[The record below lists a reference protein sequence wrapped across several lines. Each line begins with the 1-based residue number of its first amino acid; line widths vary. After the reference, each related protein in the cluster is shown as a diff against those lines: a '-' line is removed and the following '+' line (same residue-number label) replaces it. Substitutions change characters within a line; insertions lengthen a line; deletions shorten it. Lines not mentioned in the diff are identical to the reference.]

1 MGDRCPEEAA
11 HEVPKMAPT
20 SADSKQVIRSFV
32 EHEHEELR
40 PGVDRIHRAACE
52 LASLPADQVSVRV
65 ATVLHWVERTLRPHM
80 AWEESWLYP
89 QIDDRA
95 RTPWATRLIRYD
107 HQQILQLAERLGSDR
122 VHLEHGPTH
131 EAAMTARCDLFA
143 LEALV
148 RAHVEREERFLLPL
162 LDQDASTWATRT
174 WG

>member
-1 MGDRCPEEAA
+1 
-11 HEVPKMAPT
+11 MAPPN
-20 SADSKQVIRSFV
+20 ADDKHVIRAFV
-32 EHEHEELR
+32 EHEHEELK
-40 PGVDRIHRAACE
+40 PGVDRIHGAACD
-52 LASLPADQVSVRV
+52 LASLPADQMSVRV
-65 ATVLHWVERTLRPHM
+65 AAVLHWVERTLKPHM

-122 VHLEHGPTH
+122 VHLEHGPGH
-131 EAAMTARCDLFA
+131 EASMDARCDLFA

-148 RAHVEREERFLLPL
+148 RAHVDREERFLLPL